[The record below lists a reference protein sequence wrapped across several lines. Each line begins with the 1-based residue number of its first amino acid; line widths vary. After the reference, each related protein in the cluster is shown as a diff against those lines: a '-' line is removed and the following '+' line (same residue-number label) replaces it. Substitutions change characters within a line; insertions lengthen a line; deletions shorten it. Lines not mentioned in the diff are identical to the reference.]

1 MPTNT
6 RINLWNVV
14 FSAVLYLYDYGKK
27 LTPLYYYVSQSEELI
42 KLG

>member
-14 FSAVLYLYDYGKK
+14 FFAVLYLYDYGKK